1 LEQGAQNKVN
11 YPPQIEYVD
20 NFHEEVHLINKIPW
34 EEKIIVDALKQ
45 DIHESEILNRN
56 LKE

>member
-1 LEQGAQNKVN
+1 LEQRAKDKVN
-11 YPPQIEYVD
+11 YPPQFEYED
-20 NFHEEVHLINKIPW
+20 TFHEEVHLINKIPW